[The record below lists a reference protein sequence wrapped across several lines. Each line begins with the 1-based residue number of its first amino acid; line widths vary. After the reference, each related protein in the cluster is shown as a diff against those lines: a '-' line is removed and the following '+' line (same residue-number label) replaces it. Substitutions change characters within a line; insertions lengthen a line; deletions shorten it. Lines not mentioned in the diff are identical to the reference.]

1 MYIPIITNSPWAK
14 LTILTTPK
22 ISVTPMLTSAYIPP
36 MSRPLMTAW
45 ATVSHIWINR
55 LLGFHQRGPRVFL
68 RKDAGEIAVL
78 PLHPDRVTVDVLPVR
93 PDLDPSAGRHRGVTG
108 GDIERGKGFAY
119 LLRVRRACAF
129 ERIRQHEGLGNQ
141 AAGIFEQ
148 EFSGSLLEFGVHFLG
163 ILADIM
169 IPVRHALQSF
179 GKLADIFVEIRNDE
193 AAGAAVDRNVETE
206 LFDGAN
212 DQDQVVEIGDRE

>member
-68 RKDAGEIAVL
+68 RKDAGKIAVL
-78 PLHPDRVTVDVLPVR
+78 PLHADRVTIDVLAVGS
-93 PDLDPSAGRHRGVTG
+93 DLYPAAGRHGGITG
-108 GDIERGKGFAY
+108 GDIQCGEGFANF
-119 LLRVRRACAF
+119 LRVRRACPF
-129 ERIRQHEGLGNQ
+129 ERVRQH
-141 AAGIFEQ
+141 
-148 EFSGSLLEFGVHFLG
+148 
-163 ILADIM
+163 
-169 IPVRHALQSF
+169 
-179 GKLADIFVEIRNDE
+179 
-193 AAGAAVDRNVETE
+193 
-206 LFDGAN
+206 
-212 DQDQVVEIGDRE
+212 